1 MELHDEES
9 SHHYHQQ
16 QQFESSN
23 NLRLRISVSSHQ
35 GSRKYMEDEFVIIHY
50 EPPTLTTTI
59 KNGNDHQESNVFH
72 KSFAFLGI
80 FDGHGGDQ
88 AARYSRQNLCHNIV
102 RQRKF
107 WSDDDDQVCLAIHKG
122 FVRTQKEMMREVEKW
137 PRTTSGLPST
147 SGTTASVLFIM
158 NGKYY
163 TGHVGDS
170 RIVLG
175 RKLKNSTRWQACP
188 MTRDHKPESPR
199 ELKRIEAAGGQVM
212 NKSGIG
218 RVVWNRPRRI
228 IRSDDSTIQIVYD
241 LIPFL
246 SVARSLGDLW
256 SLNRR
261 LNRFIVSPEPDVKCI
276 PMDMM
281 TDKCLILASDGLWNM
296 INHKRAIK
304 VVQDFEEIN
313 VTAFDRQETNVD
325 GHDDDDYV
333 HHLIDSIMDHH
344 NKRIIHD
351 PGRSHSLELF
361 AACIDR
367 WMTARTDNTTVLVVM
382 FDNNNITNQQQQGN
396 HHNKQ
401 IFDQYEFDL
410 NSDDSFG
417 SSSSSEST
425 MTTTTISPLSPSSLQ
440 SSMIGDTIHSFDCF
454 DSQQTDEKYLGI
466 KPEDEEEIESIV
478 DQLLNRLTMFNTTT
492 NTNNDNLPS
501 KNHHYS
507 ELIDLEQMS
516 SIQVTTITSDTD
528 NDDKNNPIVS
538 LTMNPIINAQSTN
551 HLQQLMNSPQRL
563 ATNVYFRINFNYSF
577 QINDFHRHHSLNN
590 KLIVQSQTTTA
601 NNEVMANNNISKHMI
616 SSPISSNIITSSSP
630 ASPLLNDMMVVS
642 KINLINSIENL
653 STSINRNGQN
663 SCSSN
668 QFNDNNNV
676 ESKTTTANSFKR
688 KTSSISSPSS
698 DNMKNNLL
706 FDSSI
711 NNDHNHCSDNLVSI
725 DLSIEIDDV
734 NEQEDKLTTKRR
746 RVQNN
751 ISNLENIKL
760 PSTNV
765 VNENRIQEEEEEK
778 KKFILL
784 TSHCHQVNQIEEEE
798 EGKYED
804 LFIDHHHHRTSSS
817 GHLIH
822 HLNHHQPLIASTN
835 E

>member
-1 MELHDEES
+1 
-9 SHHYHQQ
+9 
-16 QQFESSN
+16 
-23 NLRLRISVSSHQ
+23 
-35 GSRKYMEDEFVIIHY
+35 
-50 EPPTLTTTI
+50 
-59 KNGNDHQESNVFH
+59 
-72 KSFAFLGI
+72 
-80 FDGHGGDQ
+80 
-88 AARYSRQNLCHNIV
+88 
-102 RQRKF
+102 
-107 WSDDDDQVCLAIHKG
+107 
-122 FVRTQKEMMREVEKW
+122 
-137 PRTTSGLPST
+137 
-147 SGTTASVLFIM
+147 
-158 NGKYY
+158 
-163 TGHVGDS
+163 
-170 RIVLG
+170 
-175 RKLKNSTRWQACP
+175 
-188 MTRDHKPESPR
+188 
-199 ELKRIEAAGGQVM
+199 
-212 NKSGIG
+212 
-218 RVVWNRPRRI
+218 
-228 IRSDDSTIQIVYD
+228 
-241 LIPFL
+241 
-246 SVARSLGDLW
+246 
-256 SLNRR
+256 
-261 LNRFIVSPEPDVKCI
+261 
-276 PMDMM
+276 
-281 TDKCLILASDGLWNM
+281 
-296 INHKRAIK
+296 
-304 VVQDFEEIN
+304 
-313 VTAFDRQETNVD
+313 
-325 GHDDDDYV
+325 
-333 HHLIDSIMDHH
+333 
-344 NKRIIHD
+344 
-351 PGRSHSLELF
+351 
-361 AACIDR
+361 
-367 WMTARTDNTTVLVVM
+367 
-382 FDNNNITNQQQQGN
+382 
-396 HHNKQ
+396 
-401 IFDQYEFDL
+401 
-410 NSDDSFG
+410 
-417 SSSSSEST
+417 
-425 MTTTTISPLSPSSLQ
+425 
-440 SSMIGDTIHSFDCF
+440 
-454 DSQQTDEKYLGI
+454 
-466 KPEDEEEIESIV
+466 
-478 DQLLNRLTMFNTTT
+478 MFNTTT

-616 SSPISSNIITSSSP
+616 SSPISSNIITSSSSP

-676 ESKTTTANSFKR
+676 ESQTTTANSFKR

-698 DNMKNNLL
+698 DNMKNNL